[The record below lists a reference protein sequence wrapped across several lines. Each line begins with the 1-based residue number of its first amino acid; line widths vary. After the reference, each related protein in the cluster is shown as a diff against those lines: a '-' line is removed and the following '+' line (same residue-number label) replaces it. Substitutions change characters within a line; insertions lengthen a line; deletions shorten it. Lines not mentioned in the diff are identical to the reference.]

1 MKKGFHCVE
10 LNKTKW
16 EIPERYVN
24 LQGIGSGAYGQVI
37 YTYTVFPLLYLII
50 CM

>member
-1 MKKGFHCVE
+1 MKKGYHSVE

-24 LQGIGSGAYGQVI
+24 LVGIGSGAYGQVSEKLEFEN
-37 YTYTVFPLLYLII
+37 Y
-50 CM
+50 

>member
-1 MKKGFHCVE
+1 MKKGYHSVE

-24 LQGIGSGAYGQVI
+24 LVGIGSGAYGQVSENI
-37 YTYTVFPLLYLII
+37 YLHDY
-50 CM
+50 